1 MAEKTVERRTQ
12 PGDWRTEPWRP
23 FGDWWTE
30 TFRRMLDWGEI
41 ARPGFDEE
49 HRMMRVEEFVEGQE
63 LVVRLEMPGIDP
75 DKDVSV
81 HVRDHMLDIRAERKE
96 TSEQKDKDSYRSEF
110 RYGTFTRHLPLP
122 VTADAN
128 DIKASCHWGI
138 LQVSIGL
145 HDADEGSTGRRIPVQ
160 TTAP

>member
-1 MAEKTVERRTQ
+1 MAEKTVERRTE

-110 RYGTFTRHLPLP
+110 RYGAYARQLRLPP
-122 VTADAN
+122 DAKES
-128 DIKASCHWGI
+128 DVHASYKDGI
-138 LQVSIGL
+138 LEIRVPLDQKQ
-145 HDADEGSTGRRIPVQ
+145 AEATRIEVAR
-160 TTAP
+160 T